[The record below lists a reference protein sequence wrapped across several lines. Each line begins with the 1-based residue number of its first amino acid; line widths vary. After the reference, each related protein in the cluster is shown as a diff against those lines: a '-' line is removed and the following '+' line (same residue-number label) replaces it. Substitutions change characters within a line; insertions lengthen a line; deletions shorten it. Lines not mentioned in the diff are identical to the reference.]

1 MTVFITIKIYNLC
14 KLFCVR
20 RNHYACQDCGARP
33 AGACTRRLAEP
44 DRAAAGKRKC
54 QMGRYAR
61 QLCAR
66 ADSVNGAYC
75 RVAGAVRAGVSGG
88 HGVWFRRRTVP
99 RRLCAGLL
107 CGVRR
112 SDRHAARRRL
122 LPDVSDGVFSAQPSV
137 CADAL
142 VSAGR
147 FRGGLHTDAA
157 GAVPAH
163 GRPVAA
169 AGVQNGAVFAAVRR
183 VGLRI
188 RRSAAR
194 AGAAHGQCGDLPQRF
209 DRVFAGVPAHGREQ
223 SAAV

>member
-1 MTVFITIKIYNLC
+1 MHQKLSVIGRQLFCAQKQTIPAQRHFLRQRGMTVFITIKIYNLC

-33 AGACTRRLAEP
+33 AGACTRRLAES
-44 DRAAAGKRKC
+44 DRTAAGKRKC

-66 ADSVNGAYC
+66 ADPVNGAYC
-75 RVAGAVRAGVSGG
+75 RVAGAVWAGVSGG

-99 RRLCAGLL
+99 CRLRARLL
-107 CGVRR
+107 CGVRCC
-112 SDRHAARRRL
+112 DRHTASGWL
-122 LPDVSDGVFSAQPSV
+122 LSDVFDGVFLAQSPV

-142 VSAGR
+142 VSVGCL
-147 FRGGLHTDAA
+147 RGGLHTDAA
-157 GAVPAH
+157 GAVSAH

-183 VGLRI
+183 VSLRI
-188 RRSAAR
+188 
-194 AGAAHGQCGDLPQRF
+194 
-209 DRVFAGVPAHGREQ
+209 
-223 SAAV
+223 

>member
-20 RNHYACQDCGARP
+20 RNRYACQNRGARP
-33 AGACTRRLAEP
+33 AGARTGALPSPIGLLPASENAKWCMLVSFALGLILSTAHIAGRR
-44 DRAAAGKRKC
+44 
-54 QMGRYAR
+54 
-61 QLCAR
+61 
-66 ADSVNGAYC
+66 
-75 RVAGAVRAGVSGG
+75 AVRAGISGG

-112 SDRHAARRRL
+112 SDRHTARRRL

-147 FRGGLHTDAA
+147 LRGGLHTDAA

-163 GRPVAA
+163 GGLSLLLVSRMALFLLLCAA
-169 AGVQNGAVFAAVRR
+169 SAYGFDDLLRAQEPRTVNAEICRNVSTVFLRR
-183 VGLRI
+183 ACSWV
-188 RRSAAR
+188 
-194 AGAAHGQCGDLPQRF
+194 
-209 DRVFAGVPAHGREQ
+209 
-223 SAAV
+223 